1 MEFRTPFKDPR
12 KRRGVAVALLS
23 AFLSLAADASVSSTP
38 FPPPHPKVGAE
49 FAVAASALPVTTG
62 FDRLIEDA
70 SRLHGVRRDLIRA
83 IIQTESEFD
92 PRAVSSRG
100 ACGLMQLM
108 PGTVRRFGVVDCF
121 DGREN
126 ILAGTRFLKVL
137 LTRYEGSVA
146 ISIAAYHAG
155 EGAVARHRGIPPY
168 RQTRAYVRRVQALLI
183 GVEEG
188 RTGRP
193 FVTS

>member
-1 MEFRTPFKDPR
+1 MEFRTPFKILG
-12 KRRGVAVALLS
+12 KRHRVAVAFSS
-23 AFLSLAADASVSSTP
+23 AFLSLAAEAGVSSTQ
-38 FPPPHPKVGAE
+38 FAVPHPKVCAE
-49 FAVAASALPVTTG
+49 LALAGSALPPTADFNRVI
-62 FDRLIEDA
+62 DDA
-70 SRLHGVRRDLIRA
+70 SRQHGVRRDLIRA

-126 ILAGTRFLKVL
+126 ILAGTRYLKVL
-137 LTRYEGSVA
+137 LTRYEGDVA
-146 ISIAAYHAG
+146 TSIAAYNAG

-168 RQTRAYVRRVQALLI
+168 RQTRAYVRRVQSLLRS
-183 GVEEG
+183 VREG

-193 FVTS
+193 LVTT